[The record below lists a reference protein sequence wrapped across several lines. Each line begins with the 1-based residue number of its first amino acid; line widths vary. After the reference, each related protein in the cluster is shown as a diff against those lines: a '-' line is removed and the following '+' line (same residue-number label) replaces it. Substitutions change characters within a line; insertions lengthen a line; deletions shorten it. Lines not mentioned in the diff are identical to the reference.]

1 MKLRRNAAVLDIL
14 DPTISTPREPIEYAA
29 RPTRLKGLRIGL
41 LENTRR
47 NSEAMLRRLARNL
60 EVVHGMKLEAVVHKH
75 QRFQLHEGPRRF
87 HHRRGRRLRGMLVG
101 QFARRHHSRESGD
114 SGDFHRDGRFRFD
127 RTGDGCA
134 VGRPRLPVRDD
145 AASAG

>member
-75 QRFQLHEGPRRF
+75 QRAPLADDQLADMKGHVDFIVAG
-87 HHRRGRRLRGMLVG
+87 VG
-101 QFARRHHSRESGD
+101 D
-114 SGDFHRDGRFRFD
+114 
-127 RTGDGCA
+127 
-134 VGRPRLPVRDD
+134 
-145 AASAG
+145 